1 MQPDDSTLTIS
12 RLIPAP
18 PAVVWRAWS
27 QAEHLAQWW
36 IPKPIECQVVR
47 LDLHPGGGFET
58 RMRDGDG
65 PFQPHLDA
73 CFLDIQP
80 ERRLVFT
87 TALRAGWQPVE
98 PWLALTAVIT
108 LEAVGTDTRY
118 AAQVMHRSAEDSRK
132 HADLGFEQGWGSVLD
147 QLAAYVPQI
156 S

>member
-36 IPKPIECQVVR
+36 IPKPLECRVVR
-47 LDLHPGGGFET
+47 LDLRPGGGFET

-73 CFLDIQP
+73 CFLDVQP
-80 ERRLVFT
+80 ERQLVFT
-87 TALRAGWQPVE
+87 TVLRAGWQPVE
-98 PWLALTAVIT
+98 PWLALTTAIT
-108 LEAVGTDTRY
+108 LEAVGAGTHYT
-118 AAQVMHRSAEDSRK
+118 AHVMHRSAEDSRK
-132 HADLGFEQGWGSVLD
+132 HADLGFEQGWGSVLE
-147 QLAAYVPQI
+147 QLAAYVPRI
-156 S
+156 A